1 MVPRFL
7 RSVGLVGC
15 AVSVVV
21 SCGGA
26 RNDAGDR
33 PSVVVTFSPL
43 ASVVESIVGDAA
55 DVTVLVPNGID
66 PHEFAPSARDVERL
80 RAADIVV
87 ANGLELEEGLVDSL
101 RSVPTLYEVAD
112 HVTVRA
118 NDPHV
123 WLDPMTI
130 AEAVPSLAAA
140 LGDAIDV
147 DLADAA
153 TRETNELTSIDTEVR
168 EILDG
173 VPSCTLVTGHESLGY
188 FGARYG
194 CDVVGSIVPG
204 LSSTAEATA
213 ADLANLRQV
222 IEDRGVSAI
231 FVELGTPSDVADQ
244 LSRETGASV
253 VELATHFVPEQGGYR
268 AMMTSMARAIAGA
281 LS

>member
-1 MVPRFL
+1 MLPRFL
-7 RSVGLVGC
+7 RSVGLVGY
-15 AVSVVV
+15 AVCVV
-21 SCGGA
+21 SCGDGRHDGA
-26 RNDAGDR
+26 ER

-55 DVTVLVPNGID
+55 DLTVLVPNGSD
-66 PHEFAPSARDVERL
+66 PHEFAPSARDIERL
-80 RAADIVV
+80 RSADIVV
-87 ANGLELEEGLVDSL
+87 ANGLDLEEGLVESL
-101 RSVPTLYEVAD
+101 GSASTLYEVTD
-112 HVTVRA
+112 HVTLRA

-140 LGDAIDV
+140 LGGALGV
-147 DLADAA
+147 DLGDAA
-153 TRETNELTSIDTEVR
+153 TRETSELNAIDSEVR
-168 EILDG
+168 GILDG

-204 LSSTAEATA
+204 LSSSAEATA

-222 IEDRGVSAI
+222 IDDRGVSAI
-231 FVELGTPSDVADQ
+231 FVELETPSDVAEQ
-244 LSRETGASV
+244 LSRETGARV
-253 VELATHFVPEQGGYR
+253 VELATHFVPKQGGYS
-268 AMMTSMARAIAGA
+268 AMMTSMAHAIAGA